1 MTRFTNLS
9 RSLIFLLILLAL
21 PLLSCETLLGADEP
35 AQVFEEAVEVTVEAV
50 PLEATAVEEAT
61 TPAEQAPTADPE
73 TVTEES
79 APTEPAPTETA
90 EPADRPLPQS
100 SGPVGMT
107 RQNPYPTTELVQ
119 APNWDIQVLEVVRG
133 DEAVQMVMDANQYN
147 DPPPSSM
154 EYVLVLVHATSTYED
169 NSSHEISDFDF
180 ALTGDRLI
188 RYDPAFVFDLEP
200 VLDAE
205 LLPGGESEGWLAF
218 PVSID
223 EGNTILIFDE
233 WISFDEDNERYIA
246 LEEGAAVRTPGDL
259 ADYTPNELG
268 TSRDNPAAIGET
280 AITERWAVTLLEVV
294 RGQEALDM
302 IMAANEFNSPPEE
315 GVEYILARVQARNIS
330 SDEEAEWIDSGNFE
344 VAGELNE
351 VYSSPYFTTPDPML
365 DWQAYPGAELEGWV
379 ALQATDGE
387 GGLVMIFD
395 SFYDFSDTS
404 MRYFAME

>member
-1 MTRFTNLS
+1 MTRFNKPS
-9 RSLIFLLILLAL
+9 RTLILLLILLAL
-21 PLLSCETLLGADEP
+21 PLLACETLLGADEP
-35 AQVFEEAVEVTVEAV
+35 SPVFEEAITVEAV
-50 PLEATAVEEAT
+50 PLETTAVEEAT

-73 TVTEES
+73 TPTEE
-79 APTEPAPTETA
+79 AAPTETA
-90 EPADRPLPQS
+90 EPADTPLPEP
-100 SGPVGMT
+100 SGPLGMT
-107 RQNPYPTTELVQ
+107 RNNPYPTTELVQ
-119 APNWDIQVLEVVRG
+119 APNWDIQVLQVVRG
-133 DEAVQMVMDANQYN
+133 DEALQMVLDANQFN
-147 DPPPSSM
+147 DPPPEGM

-169 NSSHEISDFDF
+169 NESHEISDFDF

-246 LEEGAAVRTPGDL
+246 LEEGAAVMTPGDL
-259 ADYTPNELG
+259 VDYTPNELG

-315 GVEYILARVQARNIS
+315 GVEYILARVHARNIS
-330 SDEEAEWIDSGNFE
+330 GDEEAEWIDSGNFE

-379 ALQATDGE
+379 ALQAAEGE
-387 GGLVMIFD
+387 AGLVMIFD